1 VESKQLTKCLHNDGE
16 RAITGTWVTV
26 EVNEAINENGYKLLK
41 VFQVWHYAESEM
53 YNPETKKGGIFTEYL
68 NMAIKVKQEAS
79 GFPENCETEQQK
91 QAYIADYE
99 SKEGKNKII
108 FSDKKNIFLIN

>member
-1 VESKQLTKCLHNDGE
+1 VESKQLTKCLHNDVE
-16 RAITGTWVTV
+16 RALTGTWVTV

-53 YNPETKKGGIFTEYL
+53 YDPDTKAGGIFTEYL

-91 QAYIADYE
+91 QDYIADYE
-99 SKEGKNKII
+99 SKEGKNKIKCAVQKFI
-108 FSDKKNIFLIN
+108 F